1 MFDVAGWSRG
11 GGGNFEYQYL
21 LPMTDDD
28 SFDDD
33 PRCSFRMPMD
43 LRRLLLALLLPTIAA
58 TAMSPSLKL
67 TYFNIEGAA
76 EPV

>member
-1 MFDVAGWSRG
+1 
-11 GGGNFEYQYL
+11 
-21 LPMTDDD
+21 
-28 SFDDD
+28 
-33 PRCSFRMPMD
+33 MD